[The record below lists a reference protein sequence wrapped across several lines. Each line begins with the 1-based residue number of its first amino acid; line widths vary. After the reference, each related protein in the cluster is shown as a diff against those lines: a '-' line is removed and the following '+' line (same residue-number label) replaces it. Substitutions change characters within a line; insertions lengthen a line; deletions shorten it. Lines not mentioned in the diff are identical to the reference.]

1 MRELRMFDNRRESE
15 GAPGERVRS
24 VHAPGHGGYEREGG
38 APCRDH
44 RGQAGTRAARLV
56 QCQKEYC

>member
-1 MRELRMFDNRRESE
+1 MFDNRRESE

-38 APCRDH
+38 APCRHH